1 MKEYG
6 DYKSKSQAE
15 FEKHK
20 EFMIDKGYDYIC
32 NTCHKCWYPTVEDIS
47 LKRPSC
53 YYRGCRICRNKS
65 FTKARE
71 YKEKKGNNYDKLYA
85 NSEKVEAEGLVV

>member
-6 DYKSKSQAE
+6 DYKTKAQAE

-20 EFMIDKGYDYIC
+20 EYMIGKDYDYIC
-32 NTCHKCWYPTVEDIS
+32 NTCKRCWYPTQDDIS

-53 YYRGCRICRNKS
+53 YYRGCRACRLKS
-65 FTKARE
+65 YTKAVE
-71 YKEKKGNNYDKLYA
+71 YKQKKGNNFNAMYVNMKT
-85 NSEKVEAEGLVV
+85 VEAVGLDA

>member
-20 EFMIDKGYDYIC
+20 EYMIGKGYDYIC
-32 NTCHKCWYPTVEDIS
+32 NTCKRCWYPDEKDIS
-47 LKRPSC
+47 MKRPSC
-53 YYRGCRICRNKS
+53 YYRGCRVCRLKS
-65 FTKARE
+65 YTKAVE
-71 YKEKKGNNYDKLYA
+71 YKQKKGTNNFNALYQ
-85 NSEKVEAEGLVV
+85 

>member
-6 DYKSKSQAE
+6 DYKSKTQAD

-20 EFMIDKGYDYIC
+20 EYMIGKGYDYIC
-32 NTCHKCWYPTVEDIS
+32 NTCKRCWYPTEEDIS

-53 YYRGCRICRNKS
+53 YYRGCRSCRFKS
-65 FTKARE
+65 YTKAVE
-71 YKEKKGNNYDKLYA
+71 YKQKKGNNFNAMYA
-85 NSEKVEAEGLVV
+85 NN